1 MMQVDEMKMDLDI
14 FVHVAL
20 GNKIIN
26 LTHIHIQPLTSSIYP
41 AKTPG
46 SKSQVEFV
54 R

>member
-1 MMQVDEMKMDLDI
+1 MQVDEMKMDI

-26 LTHIHIQPLTSSIYP
+26 LTHIQPLTSSIYP